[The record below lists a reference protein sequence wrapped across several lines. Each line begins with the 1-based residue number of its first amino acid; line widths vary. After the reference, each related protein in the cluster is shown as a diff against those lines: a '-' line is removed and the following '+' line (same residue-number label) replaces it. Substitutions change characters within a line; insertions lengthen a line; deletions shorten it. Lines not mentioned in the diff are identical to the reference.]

1 MKFFP
6 ICVSTILT
14 VCLAQSTVEL
24 EGKLQNVIDQTAL
37 LKKKHM
43 LLTQLEQIDSQLGIY
58 GDYDI
63 QLKDDKAPE
72 TKKECACANIQDE
85 SKKENKPKSKAH
97 ETVSPEL
104 KKRREEIS
112 KKEVEYAKKYND
124 AIEKVKNDKK

>member
-14 VCLAQSTVEL
+14 VCLAQNTVEL

-37 LKKKHM
+37 LKKKYM

-72 TKKECACANIQDE
+72 T
-85 SKKENKPKSKAH
+85 
-97 ETVSPEL
+97 
-104 KKRREEIS
+104 
-112 KKEVEYAKKYND
+112 
-124 AIEKVKNDKK
+124 